1 MVRWLPRFP
10 SRPTEELV
18 TLPSTC
24 HDRESWSGTGT
35 GSAGI
40 NRTYNTVLWL
50 IFVAIMISHRLV
62 IMPIME
68 IACSLSINIKLH
80 YLPDGWVEGELEVG
94 KFDGASDSHHPEVR
108 MDP

>member
-1 MVRWLPRFP
+1 MINHK
-10 SRPTEELV
+10 LV
-18 TLPSTC
+18 VML
-24 HDRESWSGTGT
+24 
-35 GSAGI
+35 
-40 NRTYNTVLWL
+40 
-50 IFVAIMISHRLV
+50 
-62 IMPIME
+62 IME